1 MSIANILT
9 NDGMSQSI
17 IAQNNLGYFIKI
29 KSFGVSDIAGTLDPT
44 RLNGN
49 TEWYN
54 GLIAYGHK
62 INDNTIEVMCVIPP
76 NAVGSDKNVE
86 ELYLYGEDT
95 GGSTFLL
102 SIAHPTP
109 TALYTPTA
117 ELSFKIQITIQNLD
131 VSSVYQYVYTQA
143 QEILA
148 HNLDPNA
155 HPPIRSILNKHG
167 IYVQEIN
174 RKWSGQT
181 IDGFVIDKLD
191 AAVINFD
198 AVYWHDGD
206 SKFKQGVQD
215 DSNAQDIVGL
225 YIEDTES
232 IVSEGIVDYTHS
244 LDAFTN
250 IFLSKTNAGE
260 LSTNY
265 SSIMIGYTLPDN
277 KLYISIKNLVKYGAV
292 VGGSGGSGSFMPIMG
307 DTSPIEDF
315 IDGLD
320 LLSFGHESEQSI
332 YFNFKIPEGYVAG
345 SKLVLAGGVFYC
357 ETATSGNVLFKAE
370 TALLKKGSHVFGT
383 FSDIHNSTNSEVTV
397 SSTLGEQTLI
407 GNIDLTDN
415 SGQINSIDVEE
426 GDVLRIRVYRDI
438 TNETTSVL
446 DDAKMIRT
454 CFEPKKVLA

>member
-1 MSIANILT
+1 MLNTILT
-9 NDGMSQSI
+9 NDGLSNSI
-17 IAQNNLGYFIKI
+17 IAQDNRGFFIKI
-29 KSFGVSDIAGTLDPT
+29 KAFGVSDIAGALDQT
-44 RLNGN
+44 RTSGN
-49 TEWYN
+49 TEWYS

-62 INDNTIEVMCVIPP
+62 INANTIEVMCVIPP
-76 NAVGSDKNVE
+76 SAIGENKNVE

-95 GGSTFLL
+95 LGATFLL
-102 SIAHPTP
+102 TISHPGP
-109 TALYTPTA
+109 VALYTPTA
-117 ELSFKIQITIQNLD
+117 ELSFKIQLTIQNLN
-131 VSSVYQYVYTQA
+131 VSSVYQFVYTQA

-155 HPPIRSILNKHG
+155 HPPIRTILNKHG
-167 IYVQEIN
+167 VYVQEVN

-191 AAVINFD
+191 AAVIDFD

-206 SKFKQGVQD
+206 SDFKQGVQD
-215 DSNAQDIVGL
+215 DSDAQDIIGL

-250 IFLSKTNAGE
+250 VFLSKTNAGE

-265 SSIMIGYTLPDN
+265 SAIMIGYTLPDN

-307 DTSPIEDF
+307 DIAPIEDL

-320 LLSFGHESEQSI
+320 LLGFAHNSEQSI
-332 YFNFKIPEGYVAG
+332 FFNFKLPEGYVAG
-345 SKLVLAGGVFYC
+345 SKLVLAGGSFYC
-357 ETATSGNVLFKAE
+357 ETAISGDVLFKAE

-383 FSDIHNSTNSEVTV
+383 FSDIHDSINSEVTV

-415 SGQINSIDVEE
+415 SGQINGTDVEE

-438 TNETTSVL
+438 TNETTSAL
-446 DDAKMIRT
+446 DEAKMIRT
-454 CFEPKKVLA
+454 CFEPKKVLV